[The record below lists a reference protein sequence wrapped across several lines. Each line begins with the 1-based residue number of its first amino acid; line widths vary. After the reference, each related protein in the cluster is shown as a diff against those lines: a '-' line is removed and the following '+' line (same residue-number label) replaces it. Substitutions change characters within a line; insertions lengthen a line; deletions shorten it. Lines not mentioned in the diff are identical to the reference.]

1 MIQYKN
7 GKYLYT
13 EYIPE
18 LVTNL
23 NFNSDITFTKKISG
37 DDNIKM
43 NINGGILNFNNGD
56 ANVVNVKVSE
66 RAKIIDGNFTVNNM
80 DKKIAKDFS
89 DEETGKFFN
98 RGTIFANNEDIKIN
112 GDLISDGVLQIQNG
126 KKIVVSGTADLTNST
141 IEIIAAE
148 KNIPTKIL
156 TAEKIICENI
166 KLPEN
171 AKIEIV
177 GKDLILTCE

>member
-1 MIQYKN
+1 
-7 GKYLYT
+7 
-13 EYIPE
+13 
-18 LVTNL
+18 
-23 NFNSDITFTKKISG
+23 
-37 DDNIKM
+37 M
-43 NINGGILNFNNGD
+43 NINGGVLNFNNGD

-80 DKKIAKDFS
+80 DKKISKDFS

-112 GDLISDGVLQIQNG
+112 GDLISDGILQIQNG
-126 KKIVVSGTADLTNST
+126 KKIIVSGTADLTNST
-141 IEIIAAE
+141 IEIIAVE

-166 KLPEN
+166 KLPAN